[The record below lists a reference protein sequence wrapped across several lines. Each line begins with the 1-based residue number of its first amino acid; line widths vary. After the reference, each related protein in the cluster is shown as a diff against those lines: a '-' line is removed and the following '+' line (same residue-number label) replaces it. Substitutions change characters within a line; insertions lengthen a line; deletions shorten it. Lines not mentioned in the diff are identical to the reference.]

1 MIDRNLDVLVIGGGQ
16 AGLAIGYHLKDGGY
30 RFQIVERN
38 PHIGD
43 SWRHRHD
50 SLVLFTPRAYSALP
64 GLPLQGDPDGYPH
77 KDEIADYLERYAG
90 YFDLP
95 VLTETGVRSLTRID
109 GGFRARTD
117 AGEIIDARA
126 VVLATGAFQRP
137 AIPAISRRL
146 SPEVL
151 QLTSESYKR
160 PGQLPSGKALIV
172 GDGATGRQIAVELA
186 ATHEVL
192 LATGRPRR
200 VSPQRILGR
209 SIFWWMDRLGILRA
223 SRETRVGRYLMH
235 ADPFPGK
242 DLGLGRLRRRG
253 IRVVGRLSHVDGA
266 RVGFADGETAEVDA
280 VIWATGY
287 KDDNRWVAVPEVKDA
302 RDGVVHR
309 RGVSPVPGLYLVGQ
323 SWQWTRGSALLAG
336 VGDDASY
343 VGRRIDERLSGA
355 VKREKDQE
363 SRDVTIAAATDGPGP
378 GAGGSSRTVGCSEDR
393 YRPELEDPAFREA
406 RE

>member
-1 MIDRNLDVLVIGGGQ
+1 MIDRNLEVLVIGGGQ
-16 AGLAIGYHLKDGGY
+16 AGLAMGYHLKRAGH
-30 RFQIVERN
+30 RFQIVERS
-38 PHIGD
+38 PRLGD
-43 SWRHRHD
+43 SWRDRYD

-64 GLPLQGDPDGYPH
+64 GLPLPGDPDGYPG

-95 VLTETGVRSLTRID
+95 LLMETGIRSLTRRD

-126 VVLATGAFQRP
+126 VVLATGAFQRS
-137 AIPAISRRL
+137 AIPGISRQL
-146 SPEVL
+146 SPDVL
-151 QLTSESYKR
+151 QLTPETYKR
-160 PGQLPSGKALIV
+160 PGQIAPGRVLVV

-209 SIFWWMDRLGILRA
+209 SVFWWMDRIGALRA
-223 SRETRVGRYLMH
+223 SRETPIGRYLMN

-242 DLGLGRLRRRG
+242 DLELGRLRRRG
-253 IRVVGRLSHVDGA
+253 VSVVGRLLDVDGKDA
-266 RVGFADGETAEVDA
+266 GFAGGETAEVDA
-280 VIWATGY
+280 VVWATGY
-287 KDDNRWVAVPEVKDA
+287 KDESRWVAIPEAKDA
-302 RDGVVHR
+302 RGGFVHW
-309 RGVSPVPGLYLVGQ
+309 RGVSPVRGLYLIGW

-343 VGRRIDERLSGA
+343 LVGRIAERLSDKTMGEENPA
-355 VKREKDQE
+355 TR
-363 SRDVTIAAATDGPGP
+363 SVTAATESTGLYPHL
-378 GAGGSSRTVGCSEDR
+378 SQ
-393 YRPELEDPAFREA
+393 
-406 RE
+406 